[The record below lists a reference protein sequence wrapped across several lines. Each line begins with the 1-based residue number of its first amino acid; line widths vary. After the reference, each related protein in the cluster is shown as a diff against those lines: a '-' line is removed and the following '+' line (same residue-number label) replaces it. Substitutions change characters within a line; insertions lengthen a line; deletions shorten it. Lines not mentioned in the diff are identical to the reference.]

1 MSKLFFKNHEIQV
14 YRNRRIGSNDRYTI
28 SATGTV
34 LAADIT
40 PASLE
45 RTQFENT
52 AIGKTYIGYVEV
64 DVSIKEGDEIHI
76 VDSSDLTAKRF
87 QVKGVSRWEGFGI
100 VDCKELTLV
109 SQD

>member
-1 MSKLFFKNHEIQV
+1 MASLFFTNHDIQV
-14 YRNRRIGSNDRYTI
+14 YRNRRIGSANRFTM

-34 LAADIT
+34 LPADIT

-45 RTQFENT
+45 RTEFENQ
-52 AIGKTYIGYVEV
+52 AIGKTYIAYVEV
-64 DVSIKEGDEIHI
+64 DVDIKEGDEAVI
-76 VDSSDLTAKRF
+76 VDSSDLSSKRYS
-87 QVKGVSRWEGFGI
+87 VKGVSRWEGFGI

>member
-1 MSKLFFKNHEIQV
+1 MASLFFTNHEIQI
-14 YRNRRIGSNDRYTI
+14 YRNRRIGSNNRYTM

-34 LAADIT
+34 NPADIT

-45 RTQFENT
+45 RTEFENS
-52 AIGKTYIGYVEV
+52 AIGKTYIAYV
-64 DVSIKEGDEIHI
+64 DVDLDIKEGDEVTI
-76 VDSSDLTAKRF
+76 VDSSDLNSKRYS
-87 QVKGVSRWEGFGI
+87 VKGVSRWEGFGI

>member
-1 MSKLFFKNHEIQV
+1 MASLFFTNHTIQI
-14 YRNRRIGSNDRYTI
+14 YRNRRIGTANRFTM

-34 LAADIT
+34 HLADIT

-45 RTQFENT
+45 RTEFENQ

-64 DVSIKEGDEIHI
+64 DVDIKEGDEVTI
-76 VDSSDLTAKRF
+76 VDSSDLNTKRYS
-87 QVKGVSRWEGFGI
+87 VKGVSHWAGFGI

>member
-1 MSKLFFKNHEIQV
+1 MASLFFKNHEIQV
-14 YRNRRIGSNDRYTI
+14 YRNRRIGSTNRYTV

-34 LAADIT
+34 HLADIT

-45 RTQFENT
+45 RTEFENQ

-64 DVSIKEGDEIHI
+64 DVNIKEGDEITI
-76 VDSSDLTAKRF
+76 VDSSDLSNKRYS
-87 QVKGVSRWEGFGI
+87 VKGVSRWEGFGI

-109 SQD
+109 SKD

>member
-1 MSKLFFKNHEIQV
+1 MALFFTNHEIQI
-14 YRNRRIGSNDRYTI
+14 YRNRRIGSANRFTM

-34 LAADIT
+34 NAADIT

-45 RTQFENT
+45 RTQFENQ
-52 AIGKTYIGYVEV
+52 AIGKTYIGYVDVNV
-64 DVSIKEGDEIHI
+64 DVKEGDEIK
-76 VDSSDLTAKRF
+76 VADSSDQNTKRYS
-87 QVKGVSRWEGFGI
+87 VKGVSRWEGFGI

>member
-1 MSKLFFKNHEIQV
+1 MSVLFFTNHEIQV
-14 YRNRRIGSNDRYTI
+14 YRNRRIGSSDRYTV
-28 SATGTV
+28 SATGTI
-34 LAADIT
+34 LPADIT

-45 RTQFENT
+45 RSEFENT
-52 AIGKTYIGYVEV
+52 AIGKIYIAYVEV
-64 DVSIKEGDEIHI
+64 DVNIKEGDEVHI
-76 VDSSDLTAKRF
+76 ADSSDLNDKVF

>member
-1 MSKLFFKNHEIQV
+1 MATLFFTNHDIQI
-14 YRNRRIGSNDRYTI
+14 YRNRRIGSNNRYTM

-34 LAADIT
+34 VPADIT

-45 RTQFENT
+45 RTEFENS
-52 AIGKTYIGYVEV
+52 AIGKTYIGYVDV
-64 DVSIKEGDEIHI
+64 DLNIKESDE
-76 VDSSDLTAKRF
+76 VVVTDTTDLNTKRF
-87 QVKGVSRWEGFGI
+87 SVKSVSRWEGFGI